1 MTTESFNQF
10 TDRVEQAPP
19 TTQSQIAR
27 LVFEAKQGGR
37 RAAVAR
43 MALRSI
49 PGGTEALIASTQPSP
64 PPAPPRVSA
73 PPPAPPAP
81 IPVAAPPAPPAAPP
95 SDPSLFD
102 KTLGRG
108 IGAVGRGVL
117 GVGRFV
123 QPAAMPVLE
132 NLGKAIETGVGTGVS
147 TFGAV
152 TPGDFMGLEKNLA
165 EERARR
171 GIQTSLP
178 TFMQAS
184 PLLGLENLI
193 RGNLPQELQAQAAA
207 WRATDMPSTTWN
219 ALPGQGIPSC

>member
-73 PPPAPPAP
+73 PPQH
-81 IPVAAPPAPPAAPP
+81 
-95 SDPSLFD
+95 
-102 KTLGRG
+102 R
-108 IGAVGRGVL
+108 
-117 GVGRFV
+117 
-123 QPAAMPVLE
+123 
-132 NLGKAIETGVGTGVS
+132 
-147 TFGAV
+147 
-152 TPGDFMGLEKNLA
+152 
-165 EERARR
+165 
-171 GIQTSLP
+171 
-178 TFMQAS
+178 
-184 PLLGLENLI
+184 LLLHL
-193 RGNLPQELQAQAAA
+193 
-207 WRATDMPSTTWN
+207 
-219 ALPGQGIPSC
+219 